1 MAASEIPHTHCA
13 EIGRLYLNSFID
25 CSTNRPQDQ
34 CRMARFLVHHMDR
47 PRPPLSIFCVR
58 NQFAVSTTRSSPC
71 QVWRISGSLH
81 DSHLER
87 SDSPDHGETRLYD
100 RPCVDQIIYL
110 NNFSFRLG
118 GIHVKFHK
126 SRLISRSTV
135 FLRWNKA
142 IPSIDGTCGRG
153 ISVATVCRSPDR
165 EEQSYTNCL
174 AISPSHYATSHSPSL
189 GPGLS

>member
-13 EIGRLYLNSFID
+13 EIGAYIILPDNSMIHLCPCTVGRLYLNSFID

-100 RPCVDQIIYL
+100 RPCVDQIIYF

-118 GIHVKFHK
+118 GIHVKFRKVH
-126 SRLISRSTV
+126 
-135 FLRWNKA
+135 
-142 IPSIDGTCGRG
+142 P
-153 ISVATVCRSPDR
+153 
-165 EEQSYTNCL
+165 
-174 AISPSHYATSHSPSL
+174 
-189 GPGLS
+189 LSARCIHC